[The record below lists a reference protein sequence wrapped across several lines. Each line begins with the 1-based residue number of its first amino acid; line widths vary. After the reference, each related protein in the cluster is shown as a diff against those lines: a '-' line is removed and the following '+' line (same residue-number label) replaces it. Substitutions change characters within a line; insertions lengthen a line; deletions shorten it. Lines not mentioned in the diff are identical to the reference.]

1 MKKLT
6 GGRNVKFMQVIFYYV
21 FVLLFLLDGKGIIGA
36 TIGLLIESLSL
47 LLIMGYFAFRD
58 VGIKNPRFTNL
69 KKIMSYGIPTIPINF
84 SRWIVDSSDRYVIA
98 IFLGTTAVGY
108 YNPGYSLGNVIN
120 TFIIPISYIFPATLS
135 KYYDEKR
142 IIEVKTILNNTLR
155 YFLLI
160 SILDSR

>member
-1 MKKLT
+1 MKLQTFNYKL
-6 GGRNVKFMQVIFYYV
+6 NSC
-21 FVLLFLLDGKGIIGA
+21 VLL
-36 TIGLLIESLSL
+36 
-47 LLIMGYFAFRD
+47 R
-58 VGIKNPRFTNL
+58 
-69 KKIMSYGIPTIPINF
+69 
-84 SRWIVDSSDRYVIA
+84 RY
-98 IFLGTTAVGY
+98 
-108 YNPGYSLGNVIN
+108 LGNVIN